1 MKLIRIFTFFLLVGF
16 LSAKNF
22 TVSNIKTIKT
32 GNAAFDSTLNS
43 VINSEFAKLE
53 KEANSQLNLDLTD
66 FARGMADSAA
76 TAVKGLLVDYASN
89 PTILVVGAGINFAL
103 NTGTTSLANVLS
115 NADNLI
121 NNLVNNQG
129 VPQFGLAAQVSL
141 MAGVSFKNFSLP
153 KLGFIDPGRMTGFV
167 NFWAQSL
174 NFNNFNTKFM
184 NIGAHIQY
192 DIIETKKLAAG
203 STVWG
208 GIDFTTGISYAF
220 SEFLLSTNLP
230 AVTTSSTNVGGS
242 TADMQL
248 SWSGKSK
255 LGTNA
260 KIFSIPFEVSTNVR
274 FAYFLTFFT
283 GVGIDLQFGSGRIIA
298 GLAES
303 SITGTIE
310 NGGSTGIA
318 NGTQVASADVIV
330 DFGTSQSPTFGNI
343 RIFFGPQIE
352 ISVVKLFFQTT
363 FALNNTYSGLVGV
376 KIAW

>member
-1 MKLIRIFTFFLLVGF
+1 MKLIRIFTFFVLVGF

-32 GNAAFDSTLNS
+32 GNAVFDSALS
-43 VINSEFAKLE
+43 SIINSEFAKLE
-53 KEANSQLNLDLTD
+53 KEANAELDLDLSD
-66 FARGMADSAA
+66 FSKTMANSAA
-76 TAVKGLLVDYASN
+76 TAAKGLLVDYASN
-89 PTILVVGAGINFAL
+89 PTIFVVGAGVNFAFG
-103 NTGTTSLANVLS
+103 TGTTSLANILS
-115 NADNLI
+115 NADNLTS
-121 NNLVNNQG
+121 NLASEQG

-141 MAGVSFKNFSLP
+141 MAGVSFKRFSLP
-153 KLGFIDPGRMTGFV
+153 KLAFIDPDRMSAFV

-192 DIIETKKLAAG
+192 DIIETKKLGAG
-203 STVWG
+203 FIAWG

-220 SEFLLSTNLP
+220 SELLLSTNLP
-230 AVTTSSTNVGGS
+230 TVTTSTRNIGGS

-260 KIFSIPFEVSTNVR
+260 KIFSIPFEVSTNIR

-283 GVGIDLQFGSGRIIA
+283 GVGIDLQFGSGNIIA
-298 GLAES
+298 RLEES
-303 SITGTIE
+303 SITGTII
-310 NGGSTGIA
+310 NSGSTGIA
-318 NGTQVASADVIV
+318 NGTQVASADIVV
-330 DFGTSQSPTFGNI
+330 DFGTSNSPTFGNI
-343 RIFFGPQIE
+343 RIFLGPQIE
-352 ISVVKLFFQTT
+352 ISIVKLFFQAT
-363 FALNNTYSGLVGV
+363 FALNDTYSGLVGV